1 MSINID
7 QVTEV
12 NLQGSGDFD
21 KLMRTV
27 SLHLV
32 SEFEKGRINGTDYS
46 TVYLGAMTQVL
57 GQAIQFTLTKDE
69 ASKRAELLVA
79 EKAQTEKQTELLE
92 AQRLNAL
99 DELDYRIK
107 QKLLLDE
114 EIKLKAA
121 QTKQVEEETKLLIER
136 ILISK
141 EELKIKQQEV
151 NLAIIRLQQAE
162 IEKEL
167 TLAQRDKALQEVL
180 LLAQKLVTEK
190 AQVQDA
196 VDGAAIAGVIGKQKA
211 LYTAQTDGFTRDAE
225 QKATKILLDAN
236 TALFSITEAP
246 SLITGLGVDGVELS
260 GIVQKLK
267 AGVGT
272 T

>member
-32 SEFEKGRINGTDYS
+32 SEFERGRINGTDYS

-92 AQRLNAL
+92 AQRLNAI
-99 DELDYRIK
+99 DELEYRAK

-114 EIKLKAA
+114 ETKLKAA
-121 QTKQVEEETKLLIER
+121 QTNQVEEETKLLVER
-136 ILISK
+136 ILIAK

-190 AQVQDA
+190 AQVQDS

-211 LYTAQTDGFTRDAE
+211 LYTAQTDGFARDAE
-225 QKATKILLDAN
+225 QKATKILLDGA
-236 TALFSITEAP
+236 TTIFSINEDSSYLSP
-246 SLITGLGVDGVELS
+246 EITGANYAS
-260 GIVQKLK
+260 AIQKLK
-267 AGVGT
+267 AGIGAT
-272 T
+272 